1 MWVRFF
7 ILYTITM
14 TRYGQGLNFNK
25 SLAIQDY
32 QMIKPGL
39 ATLDLQLE
47 RDTLLRAAVEAN
59 VRWSIR
65 QLLSLPEAR
74 RAIRAGKITLVG
86 AVYELNTGE
95 VRFLDD

>member
-32 QMIKPGL
+32 HILKGLVVLPDLKPL
-39 ATLDLQLE
+39 RMSVLTPLIATQTSRKIVILISY
-47 RDTLLRAAVEAN
+47 N
-59 VRWSIR
+59 
-65 QLLSLPEAR
+65 
-74 RAIRAGKITLVG
+74 GK
-86 AVYELNTGE
+86 
-95 VRFLDD
+95 R